1 MGGGHC
7 SGAPIVE
14 FAAGKSSAEILSP
27 QLAEKLYG
35 ASTAIDP
42 SAYEGKEEL
51 VAYHE
56 RLHSILNSLGMCFF
70 NSIWKGYELLND
82 DDIAGLISAATG

>member
-1 MGGGHC
+1 MSTRGGGHC

-27 QLAEKLYG
+27 ELVEKLYG
-35 ASTAIDP
+35 VATATDP
-42 SAYEGKEEL
+42 AAYEGKAKL

-56 RLHSILNSLGMCFF
+56 RCACCI
-70 NSIWKGYELLND
+70 K
-82 DDIAGLISAATG
+82 